1 MSMHTF
7 DWTREINQV
16 VTKSLVTTFGLDFLL
31 LEDKK
36 GGDVDTVQNVRK
48 GIWATEEEK
57 QNYENR
63 GKYDKDANHQHS
75 NYLNTGALHKKL
87 QKNGQLTD
95 AYRKYVTIKTNEIRN
110 LDHVI
115 AASEIHNDAAR
126 VLARLDGVELAN
138 QSSNFCVTGETINKV
153 KNAHSIDK
161 FLGQY
166 LQQSIADREKNI
178 IKLKNKLNEM
188 PQNTPQQQHEYRQ
201 VQGTIE
207 TAQKRLDQL
216 KQVDSD
222 EMKKV
227 DKEAR
232 EKYNQQINN
241 AYYTSTRFFKNSF
254 VEAKNKSLQMGLRE
268 SLGLIFAEIWFE
280 LKEVIPILFEK
291 YKNIEFTI
299 SNFLN
304 DLEDILI
311 NIVDRVKIRFKDIL
325 ETFQNS
331 ALSGFFSS
339 ITTTIMNIFLTT
351 AKLWGKI
358 IRETWLNIINI
369 AKLVFFNPEKLST
382 GQLTKEAFKILS
394 ASVGLL
400 IGVIMNE
407 SLVYLK
413 ALPLGDAITTFI
425 SALASGIVIL
435 GLNYFIEQSQTMKKV
450 WAFLD
455 QIKNKYEKVL
465 DHFKEINTELDR
477 YILELT
483 QLEFGID
490 VNELGVF
497 ARELSLTIDELERN
511 IILKQEVEKQSIQL
525 PFEMG
530 NVESSQNWLLGLVI
544 K

>member
-95 AYRKYVTIKTNEIRN
+95 AYRNYVTIKTNEIRN

-325 ETFQNS
+325 ENFQNS

>member
-95 AYRKYVTIKTNEIRN
+95 AYRNYVTIKTNEIRN

>member
-325 ETFQNS
+325 
-331 ALSGFFSS
+331 
-339 ITTTIMNIFLTT
+339 
-351 AKLWGKI
+351 
-358 IRETWLNIINI
+358 R
-369 AKLVFFNPEKLST
+369 V
-382 GQLTKEAFKILS
+382 
-394 ASVGLL
+394 
-400 IGVIMNE
+400 
-407 SLVYLK
+407 
-413 ALPLGDAITTFI
+413 
-425 SALASGIVIL
+425 
-435 GLNYFIEQSQTMKKV
+435 
-450 WAFLD
+450 
-455 QIKNKYEKVL
+455 
-465 DHFKEINTELDR
+465 
-477 YILELT
+477 
-483 QLEFGID
+483 
-490 VNELGVF
+490 
-497 ARELSLTIDELERN
+497 
-511 IILKQEVEKQSIQL
+511 
-525 PFEMG
+525 
-530 NVESSQNWLLGLVI
+530 
-544 K
+544 

>member
-95 AYRKYVTIKTNEIRN
+95 AYRNYVTIKTNEIRN

-161 FLGQY
+161 FLGEY